1 MEISKTIRDGF
12 IGGVIVIAPLVITIV
27 IINIVYS
34 WIIGFLNPFLNII
47 VDRTGIIEEILAISL
62 LFVFI
67 TLLGIILK
75 KGIGRYFVDE
85 FDEIMERIPIVRTIY
100 SSSRQMSNALV
111 GKKHKF
117 KRVVLLEWPKEGIK
131 TIGFVTSETPD
142 SLNPGPVTLTDEK
155 LYNVFIPMSPN
166 PMGGFLAIIPE
177 SKIIHTDINVK
188 KALQIVVTIG
198 TSFEEKDD
206 IKDALN
212 EGFE

>member
-27 IINIVYS
+27 IINIVYG
-34 WIIGFLNPFLNII
+34 WIIGFLNPFLNIL
-47 VDRTGIIEEILAISL
+47 VDRTGIVEEILAISL
-62 LFVFI
+62 LFVFV

-85 FDEIMERIPIVRTIY
+85 FNEIMERIPIVRTIY

-131 TIGFVTSETPD
+131 TIGFVTSETPN
-142 SLNPGPVTLTDEK
+142 SLNPGPKTLTDEK

-177 SKIIHTDINVK
+177 SQIIHTDINVK
-188 KALQIVVTIG
+188 KGLQIVVTIG